1 MEIITVIKIGQNGE
15 LCTYAYSTLEKAIE
29 VFPVIQAYHEIL
41 HFEISLPYGM
51 TINNRECHI
60 NVKKCFIY

>member
-29 VFPVIQAYHEIL
+29 VFPVIQAYHEIHKEFYHYYRIPFL
-41 HFEISLPYGM
+41 
-51 TINNRECHI
+51 
-60 NVKKCFIY
+60 FIQYHKN